1 MATQIGNVIFG
12 QISNVRKS
20 GDEENVYFADVEF
33 SEAEGFPM
41 ETHIYCARDN
51 DYAMTG
57 RWVYKQIVEGNIVG
71 TITQLAP
78 NIDPVTGQPFPERS
92 TTQPQTTGSQDL

>member
-1 MATQIGNVIFG
+1 MTTQIGNITFG
-12 QISNVRKS
+12 QILNVRKS
-20 GDEENVYFADVEF
+20 GDEEGVYFADVEI

-57 RWVYKQIVEGNIVG
+57 KWVYKQIVEGNIVG
-71 TITQLAP
+71 TITQLAAGV
-78 NIDPVTGQPFPERS
+78 DPQTGLLPPP
-92 TTQPQTTGSQDL
+92 QPQTTGSQDL